1 MIRRRW
7 TAQRAAAELRRYAMT
22 YTTVFARLLVVC
34 AIFVVPQVSWA
45 QSCEWDR
52 FPEPAANTDVIEVL
66 RHGGYGPPPFAGRT
80 LVSLDASGRVL
91 LLRLGQCP
99 DRTLVGRL
107 EAPAFA
113 ELVDEMRAAMESVR
127 NQPPRPIVSRA
138 EIFRE
143 GRMEPLCTSPTDGI
157 DVDVTLYLHGSKEHY
172 QCVTGALL
180 RFGERVLKLV
190 SDAI

>member
-1 MIRRRW
+1 
-7 TAQRAAAELRRYAMT
+7 MT
-22 YTTVFARLLVVC
+22 YTTVVARLLVAC
-34 AIFVVPQVSWA
+34 AIFVVPRVSWA
-45 QSCEWDR
+45 QSCAWDR

-80 LVSLDASGRVL
+80 LVSIDASGRVR
-91 LLRLGQCP
+91 LLRIGQCP

-107 EAPAFA
+107 EAPTFA
-113 ELVDEMRAAMESVR
+113 KLVDEMRDAIESVR
-127 NQPPRPIVSRA
+127 NQPPRPFVSEVHPLL
-138 EIFRE
+138 EIIRE

-157 DVDVTLYLHGSKEHY
+157 DVDVTLYLNGSKEHY
-172 QCVTGALL
+172 PCVTGALL